1 MAAPKNN
8 NFNPSGRPKGAQT
21 KANREVR
28 DILRQVCQPT
38 IDNLDSL
45 LEQIEAPKDRIDA
58 LSKLMPYFVSKMPNV
73 NINAT
78 GEIENIQPPN
88 VTFTREN
95 MSNESTPQP

>member
-1 MAAPKNN
+1 MKFTEGNN
-8 NFNPSGRPKGAQT
+8 IGKGRPKGAPN

-28 DILRQVCQPT
+28 DILREVCQKT
-38 IDNLDSL
+38 IDNLESI
-45 LEQIEAPKDRIDA
+45 LEQIDTPKDRIDA

-78 GEIENIQPPN
+78 GEIESIQPPN

-95 MSNESTPQP
+95 MSNESTSQP